1 MPGEGGCY
9 VPLMFGEGVLCTLN
23 AWGGGRCYVPLMP
36 GGGGVLCTL
45 NVWGGGVMYP

>member
-23 AWGGGRCYVPLMP
+23 
-36 GGGGVLCTL
+36 
-45 NVWGGGVMYP
+45 VWGGGVMYP